1 MTLDLQ
7 TTIEQ
12 GWENRSNLS
21 PTDSDASIREAV
33 EHTINALDT
42 DRKSVV

>member
-7 TTIEQ
+7 TAIEQ

-21 PTDSDASIREAV
+21 PSDADPTIREAV
-33 EHTINALDT
+33 EHTINAT
-42 DRKSVV
+42 GHGATCG